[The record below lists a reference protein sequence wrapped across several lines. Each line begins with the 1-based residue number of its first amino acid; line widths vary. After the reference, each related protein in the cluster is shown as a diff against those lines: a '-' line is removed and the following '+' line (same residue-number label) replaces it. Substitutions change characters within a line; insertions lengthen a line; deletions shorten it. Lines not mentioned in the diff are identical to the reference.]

1 MNTKKV
7 LLSCSI
13 LFLTSYSAMAQLYV
27 NEDGHTLLGDTTN
40 NSALLHVSSK
50 TGYNYL
56 IEDKL
61 PTLAEF
67 NQVRGETGLR
77 VVNKTKSTFLNNE
90 GTIYDLYP
98 RDINGIVTTVESENN
113 SVTCGIRANADCPH
127 YYSGYHSTSA
137 NIGVWAGASG
147 GTPGYNYGVYANLFG
162 DEGAA
167 ILANANSNI
176 FNKDGINVQGCW
188 AGYFRGN
195 VKVTGDLNA
204 SNVWTTSDYRLKKN
218 IRQLENKGTLNN
230 LMRMNVVKYNLKG
243 IEEIENTID
252 SKSQKDSKEI
262 NYTTDDQEC
271 IGLIAQELKELY
283 PELVK
288 EGADGYLS
296 VNYMGLIPLLIQSI
310 QELNATVEE
319 MKQNS
324 SKESK
329 QQSLSGEAI
338 KLEAVLYQNNPNPFQ
353 ESTAIKCYVP
363 KEVTNAAL
371 YIYDMNGQQ
380 KDCKT
385 IAGRGNVSVIIEGH
399 SLKAGMYLYS
409 LITDGSVIDTKRM
422 ILTK

>member
-40 NSALLHVSSK
+40 NSALLNVSSNMG
-50 TGYNYL
+50 TPYL
-56 IEDKL
+56 SEQYL
-61 PTLAEF
+61 PLAVDIYQE
-67 NQVRGETGLR
+67 RGETALR
-77 VVNKTKSTFLNNE
+77 VKNNTKSTFLRNN

-98 RDINGIVTTVESENN
+98 KSINGILTTVESENN
-113 SVTCGIRANADCPH
+113 SVTSGIRVKVDCPH
-127 YYSGYHSTSA
+127 YATGYHSTSA
-137 NIGVWAGASG
+137 NIGVWAGATG

-167 ILANANSNI
+167 ILANANTNL
-176 FNKDGINVQGCW
+176 FNKDGFNVQGCW

-195 VKVTGDLNA
+195 VKVTGDINA

-218 IRQLENKGTLNN
+218 IRQLESKGTLNN
-230 LMRMNVVKYNLKG
+230 VMRMNVVKYNLKD
-243 IEEIENTID
+243 IEE
-252 SKSQKDSKEI
+252 SKEI
-262 NYTTDDQEC
+262 KNTNDDQEC
-271 IGLIAQELKELY
+271 IGLIAQDLKELY

-324 SKESK
+324 SKESM
-329 QQSLSGEAI
+329 QQSLLGEAI
-338 KLEAVLYQNNPNPFQ
+338 KLEAVLYQNEPNPFQ

-363 KEVTNAAL
+363 KGVSNAAL

-385 IAGRGNVSVIIEGH
+385 ITGRGNVSVTIEGN